1 MIVKEV
7 IKPLYV
13 FKIFLCACVCAYLH
27 FENFI
32 YVVCFRLRVLPI
44 FFLHLLH
51 SSPQLYSFHKFLS
64 SLSQVIVG
72 HLGMCINPSTGGWVN
87 YQGPHY
93 RRKPTIS
100 PLAVSHQC
108 QTPKLHHGTPCA
120 SYPSIIEFLAA
131 EFYSGLFLSFLL
143 LLFFEAGFFYVGQ
156 IVLELIL

>member
-1 MIVKEV
+1 M
-7 IKPLYV
+7 Y
-13 FKIFLCACVCAYLH
+13 FLKYSVCVCMCVFTLWKFH
-27 FENFI
+27 ICSVFLI
-32 YVVCFRLRVLPI
+32 VCIPH

-51 SSPQLYSFHKFLS
+51 PSPQLYSLHKFLS
-64 SLSQVIVG
+64 LLSQVIVG
-72 HLGMCINPSTGGWVN
+72 HLGMCIKPSPGGWVN

-108 QTPKLHHGTPCA
+108 QTPKLHCGTPWA
-120 SYPSIIEFLAA
+120 SYPSIVEFLAA
-131 EFYSGLFLSFLL
+131 EVYAGFFLSFLL